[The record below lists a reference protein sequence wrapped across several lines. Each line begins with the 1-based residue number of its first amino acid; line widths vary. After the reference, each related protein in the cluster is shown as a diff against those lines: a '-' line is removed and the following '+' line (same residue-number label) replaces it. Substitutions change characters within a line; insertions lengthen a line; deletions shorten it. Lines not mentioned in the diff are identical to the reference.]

1 MTNTKNSQP
10 VCPCDSGDV
19 NFATE
24 GDAYCP
30 WCEHS
35 YGPWVRDGLF
45 ASCVT
50 PIDYADGSLSAYEP
64 LEDAA
69 MEAGLFGWE

>member
-1 MTNTKNSQP
+1 
-10 VCPCDSGDV
+10 
-19 NFATE
+19 
-24 GDAYCP
+24 
-30 WCEHS
+30 
-35 YGPWVRDGLF
+35 VRDGLF